1 MASEGE
7 RDLASA
13 CDTGQREQRRRHI
26 LKAVAGCKLDLGA
39 AVSAPCTGTEFPG
52 DGRRHK
58 ARALLL
64 SLDRN

>member
-13 CDTGQREQRRRHI
+13 CDTGQREQRRRHF
-26 LKAVAGCKLDLGA
+26 LKTVRGCRLDLGA
-39 AVSAPCTGTEFPG
+39 AIPTLGTGTEFPG
-52 DGRRHK
+52 DGRWHK